1 MKSARS
7 QDTGSRTGVRI
18 VAQRRECCLVAG
30 MRPARPYMSGRY
42 KCDGRQPVAVK
53 PRGAKLNRSKGKG
66 RAAEGLVRE

>member
-42 KCDGRQPVAVK
+42 KCDGRQTVA
-53 PRGAKLNRSKGKG
+53 AKG
-66 RAAEGLVRE
+66 RSRIDRRERGERPRVW